1 MSLGYRPALSTAAQ
15 QGLLFSGWGRV
26 KQYTVSTAVHSTAGQ
41 HHGREDGTR
50 GTSAWFL
57 GWAIDALCC
66 GGRLQLSARISDSEH
81 SM

>member
-15 QGLLFSGWGRV
+15 QGLLFS
-26 KQYTVSTAVHSTAGQ
+26 YTVSTAVHSAAGQ
-41 HHGREDGTR
+41 HHGREDGTK

-66 GGRLQLSARISDSEH
+66 GGSLQLGARISDSEH
-81 SM
+81 FM

>member
-1 MSLGYRPALSTAAQ
+1 MSLGYRPALLTAAQ
-15 QGLLFSGWGRV
+15 QGLFSGWGRV

-41 HHGREDGTR
+41 HHGREDGTK

-66 GGRLQLSARISDSEH
+66 GGSLQLNARISDSERF
-81 SM
+81 M